1 MSDTAQTY
9 PDTPRVDA
17 RDKVRGT
24 TRYAA
29 DDARADMLHATLA
42 IATIGRGRVDRV
54 STRAARTI
62 PGVRL
67 VLTHDDAEVAG
78 LKAAGFVMGGG
89 YAFQNFQPM
98 LSPEIAY
105 RGQPIALV
113 VAETLEAATE
123 AAVLVEATYTP
134 APIQVS
140 LDAPAA
146 DIVAQADSPLPKPM
160 FADVATGDADAAFAD
175 APLKIDAA
183 YTGPPQHQNPM
194 ELLATVAEWGDDG
207 TLIIH
212 EGTQNAEGVRQGLAR
227 QLGLTPDKV
236 RVISPYVGGSFGQKN
251 SLQMHTA
258 LTAVAARRL
267 KGPVKLVVPRAQGFH
282 DASFR
287 PASRHRMRLGA
298 ERDGRMV
305 AAIHEADSQTSRHD
319 LFPTQYASLTA
330 RLYGIGN
337 FRGRERLVR
346 TDVQT
351 PGYMRAPYEHIAA
364 FALEGAVDEL
374 AYELDMDPVALRI
387 ANDTTTDPITKRPFS
402 SRHLAECLRRG
413 AERFGWSRRAM
424 APGSMRADDGSLVG
438 WGVASGAY
446 PGSTAPAIA
455 RLRITDTGGVFIDVG
470 VHEMGQGVRT
480 ALAAAVAARLR
491 VPVECVIAEIGDT
504 RGTPQHLT
512 AGAWGTATAVPA
524 AVEAAEAMLDALRHL
539 DPEGADGADGAARRS
554 PAHILKAAG
563 RASLEVEIRRKAQGQ
578 PDAIFG
584 QLTQGLVAAAG
595 PEYPEFVTYSYIA
608 HFVEVRIEP
617 GTHRVRI
624 PRVVSVADCGRVVSP
639 RTARSQV
646 AGGVVW
652 GIGASLREVSEVD
665 ARFGGFLNDDLADYV
680 VPVNADIGSIEVD
693 FIDEPDPLLNSVGV
707 KTLGEVAMVGV
718 APAIAN
724 AIHHAT
730 GRRLRDLPIRIEQV
744 L

>member
-1 MSDTAQTY
+1 MSDTTY
-9 PDTPRVDA
+9 PDTPRIDA
-17 RDKVRGT
+17 RDKVLGA

-42 IATIGRGRVDRV
+42 IATIGRGRVDHV
-54 STRAARTI
+54 DTRAARAT

-67 VLTHDDAEVAG
+67 VLTHDDADLAG
-78 LKAAGFVMGGG
+78 LKTAGFVMGGG

-105 RGQPIALV
+105 RGQPIALI

-123 AAVLVEATYTP
+123 AAALIDATYTP

-160 FADVATGDADAAFAD
+160 FADVTAGDADAAFTD
-175 APLKIDAA
+175 APMKIDAA

-207 TLIIH
+207 MLIIH

-258 LTAVAARRL
+258 LAAVAARCVKR
-267 KGPVKLVVPRAQGFH
+267 PVKLVVPRAQGFH

-305 AAIHEADSQTSRHD
+305 ALIHEADSQTSRHD

-330 RLYGIGN
+330 RLYDIKN
-337 FRGRERLVR
+337 VRGRERLVR

-351 PGYMRAPYEHIAA
+351 PGYMRAPFEHIAA
-364 FALEGAVDEL
+364 FALESAVDEL

-387 ANDTTTDPITKRPFS
+387 ANDTTTDPISTRPLS

-413 AERFGWSRRAM
+413 AERFGWSRRHM

-455 RLRITDTGGVFIDVG
+455 RLRVTDTGGVFIDVG

-480 ALAAAVAARLR
+480 ALAAALAARLR
-491 VPVECVIAEIGDT
+491 VPVESVIAEIGDT

-524 AVEAAEAMLDALRHL
+524 AVEAAEAMLDALRRL
-539 DPEGADGADGAARRS
+539 DPDGAPQRS
-554 PAHILKAAG
+554 PAQILRAAG
-563 RASLEVEIRRKAQGQ
+563 RASLDVEIRRKAQGQ

-584 QLTQGLVAAAG
+584 QLTQGLVAVAG
-595 PEYPEFVTYSYIA
+595 PEYPEFVTFSYIA
-608 HFVEVRIEP
+608 HFVEVHIEP
-617 GTHRVRI
+617 GTRRVRV

-639 RTARSQV
+639 RTAHSQV
-646 AGGVVW
+646 VGGVVW
-652 GIGASLREVSEVD
+652 GIGATLREISEVD
-665 ARFGGFLNDDLADYV
+665 ARFGGFLNADLADYV

-724 AIHHAT
+724 AIYHAT
-730 GRRLRDLPIRIEQV
+730 GRRLRDLPIRIEH
-744 L
+744 LL